1 MEVKIIVPKRMVQ
14 KLEKTVKSQL
24 GRKPTQD
31 EIVEFFQNDMLTV
44 YDCEVEAGLE
54 DAVENHFAD

>member
-14 KLEKTVKSQL
+14 KLEREFKSQL

-31 EIVEFFQNDMLTV
+31 EIVEFFQNDMITV
-44 YDCEVEAGLE
+44 YDSEFEDGLAE
-54 DAVENHFAD
+54 AVECQFAD